1 MNRAE
6 VVDND
11 DRYVNRKSIGR
22 SYLMNSNLDFFRQN
36 GSLTKDHDVDYK
48 LNKHGLRCDEF
59 STEHDGI
66 HILFAGCSNT
76 YGLGTDIENIW
87 TTQIYNKIKQTHSV
101 SGYNNVGINAG
112 SIIEIIFHVFR
123 YIEKFGN
130 PDVIF
135 MLLPE
140 RDRDDEFF
148 FDDHDAIYS
157 DTFNLSIY
165 HALDLYCRSNGIS
178 LISSTWVSNY
188 TNLWDSFSSFAKYK
202 GDTPEKILQGP
213 KIRNEKTMFDDYLKR
228 FKSFRGFDKK
238 QTIADLYEYSTDN
251 PNDPNMYTAK
261 DRGRHFGNAFHYAWA
276 NQLYERF
283 VNEKNN

>member
-1 MNRAE
+1 MKRSE
-6 VVDND
+6 FVDD
-11 DRYVNRKSIGR
+11 DDQYVNRKSIGR
-22 SYLMNSNLDFFRQN
+22 SYLMFPGLGFFRQEGN
-36 GSLTKDHDVDYK
+36 ISQGDGVKYQ
-48 LNKHGLRCDEF
+48 LNQHGLRSDEF
-59 STEHDGI
+59 SDNASGL

-87 TTQIYNKIKQTHSV
+87 STRVYNKIKETQEV

-112 SIIEIIFHVFR
+112 SIIEIVLHVFR

-148 FDDHDAIYS
+148 FDDYAEKYADG
-157 DTFNLSIY
+157 FNLSIY
-165 HALDLYCRSNGIS
+165 HALDIFCRSNEIA

-202 GDTPEKILQGP
+202 GDSPNRILEGP
-213 KIRNEKTMFDDYLKR
+213 KIRNEKTMFDDFIKT
-228 FKSFRGFDKK
+228 FKSFEVFNKK
-238 QTIADLYEYSTDN
+238 KIIQDLYDYSMNN
-251 PNDPNMYTAK
+251 PDDPNLYTAK
-261 DRGRHFGNAFHYAWA
+261 DRGRHFGNAFHYAWS
-276 NQLYERF
+276 QQMYERF
-283 VNEKNN
+283 LNEKNN